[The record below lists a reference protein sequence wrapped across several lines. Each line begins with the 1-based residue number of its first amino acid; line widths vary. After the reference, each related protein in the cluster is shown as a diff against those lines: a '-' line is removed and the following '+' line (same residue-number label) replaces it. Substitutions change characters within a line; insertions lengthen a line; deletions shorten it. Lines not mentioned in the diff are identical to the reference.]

1 MNYYLE
7 YIKYLSLKGGKIP
20 VIEDKELIKKY
31 LPLNYGDH
39 TITFNNKEIKKGK
52 ESIYNLNSN
61 FEYQENETKDPNI
74 VTNYYLF
81 NNEEIIINEENKI
94 PFETL
99 FLQNSFNIIPNLRQL
114 LIYNFLK
121 PILIDEIKKEDQHLV
136 KQIKDIID
144 KNNTK
149 FNTKCNENKYN
160 STKNYIYL
168 RKQMKDYININK
180 IISMETSFDDNLK
193 EINNFNSEYSKSKS
207 KCKVKKDFIKPN
219 IELNNII
226 CNMIKFKDIIEK
238 NDYDYTVEEEA
249 DNLMKS
255 IDTTFRT
262 YFNINI
268 EKNLYISVSIKANI
282 LNKYIFINKFRE
294 FLEILY
300 STSNTDEEI
309 TAQIL
314 KLYDNENAFVN
325 ISDMMSLYD
334 KVIIS
339 KTKHTNIEYD
349 KLDVEKTYD
358 FYIKNEIIL
367 IKKLKDFIKYCEI
380 IDNTHELKNFLGIK
394 TSLIFFASFIGDH
407 FNKLS
412 VGTMTNSL
420 YPINNDNLI
429 CNLLQIDDIKTKFD
443 ELNNKEEYK
452 NNIINTLKINKD
464 KIIEIN
470 EEIDD
475 ITEDLSYINFSIINL
490 ELSDDINELKKEKI
504 KLENDINKLK
514 NEKDEIKKT
523 NNANKNKLK
532 EYLNYDLFNNNN
544 LPKVFKY
551 NNSTFENHS
560 FADCVENS
568 LLHFI
573 RAIIWDPTIKDYN
586 SDFLPETSIDGLK
599 FFIKHFCEVYKDDP
613 NNENN
618 PDIKIEFNKLIQNIP
633 GYEDIYKQH
642 LFKYEIKSEIN
653 IFKKVLNY
661 LFGITDCINYSYL
674 NKYINKITINND
686 FIDIIYINMSFNI
699 RIDIYENS
707 HAYPSI
713 NITDVNILLKYKF
726 INIIYLLSS
735 NYTIHKISKFDIY
748 DIYLNKYI
756 DVDSIIPVYLLFL
769 LFNINVHLLEYE
781 FDIESI
787 KLNRKSL
794 HDIISSNF
802 KNFDI
807 IFNKIKQYCSNYN
820 IVDNLAQCIL
830 DLKLYKLLNGNKEIT
845 FTFLKFLSIIDLK
858 FDTHINIILK
868 EELLEKLGYIYSHDD
883 GYDYYEKYYVDYHFK
898 ISFFDYYCIL
908 SNNEESIFDNYYIP
922 SNNEEIIF
930 FKELLE
936 YYVTEYNYSIKDL
949 LKKRTLY
956 IYNNKTDIQEQG
968 VTCDIYL
975 LYVINNN

>member
-149 FNTKCNENKYN
+149 FNTICNETKYP

-180 IISMETSFDDNLK
+180 IISMKISFDDNLK
-193 EINNFNSEYSKSKS
+193 EINKFNSEYSKSKS

-300 STSNTDEEI
+300 STSDTDEEI

-334 KVIIS
+334 RVISS
-339 KTKHTNIEYD
+339 KTKHTDIEYD
-349 KLDVEKTYD
+349 NLDVEKTYNV
-358 FYIKNEIIL
+358 YIKNEIIL

-380 IDNTHELKNFLGIK
+380 IDNTHELKKFLGIK

-443 ELNNKEEYK
+443 ELNNKEEDK
-452 NNIINTLKINKD
+452 NTIINTLKINKD

-470 EEIDD
+470 KLID
-475 ITEDLSYINFSIINL
+475 YINL
-490 ELSDDINELKKEKI
+490 EIFDIIKEIESDEDDMYDLKNDKI
-504 KLENDINKLK
+504 RLENYNNEYK
-514 NEKDEIKKT
+514 NEIDEIKKT
-523 NNANKNKLK
+523 NNANENKLK

-551 NNSTFENHS
+551 NNSTFENNS
-560 FADCVENS
+560 FPDCVENS

-586 SDFLPETSIDGLK
+586 SDFLPETSIDELK

-699 RIDIYENS
+699 RINIYEDY

-769 LFNINVHLLEYE
+769 LFNINVHLLE

-787 KLNRKSL
+787 NRKSL

-858 FDTHINIILK
+858 FDTRINIILK
-868 EELLEKLGYIYSHDD
+868 KKLLEKLGYIYSYDD
-883 GYDYYEKYYVDYHFK
+883 GYDYYEYYYHNYHFK

-908 SNNEESIFDNYYIP
+908 

-968 VTCDIYL
+968 VTFDIYL